1 MHGGMGRGVS
11 MTEGKQDDQRQSKMS
26 VLKHLYLTRSQG
38 EDGLRQEGLM
48 EVTGNRKWAQ
58 RQAGKD

>member
-1 MHGGMGRGVS
+1 